1 VHGRERGQ
9 TKGPVRCRRG
19 LMKDRVVEFLAH
31 DSFHGPA
38 KAGVFAVDDAH

>member
-1 VHGRERGQ
+1 
-9 TKGPVRCRRG
+9 
-19 LMKDRVVEFLAH
+19 MKDRFVEFLAR